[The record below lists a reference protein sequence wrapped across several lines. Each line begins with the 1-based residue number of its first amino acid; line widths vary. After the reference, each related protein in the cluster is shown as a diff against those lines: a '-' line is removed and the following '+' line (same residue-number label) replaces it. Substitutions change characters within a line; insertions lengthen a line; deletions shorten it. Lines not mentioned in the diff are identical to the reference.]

1 MSFNRN
7 QYDSCAYKQNIEQSM
22 GVGKY
27 QFFEFQRKHPNPCR
41 IDFGIVGG
49 NNVGICKKQ
58 VDIESDLRGQKNR
71 ISLCNNNKHIPPFLR
86 KKEKQVNLLQTC
98 TMIQYKPVIYAKP
111 TQGSVCTMYK

>member
-49 NNVGICKKQ
+49 NNVGMCKKQ